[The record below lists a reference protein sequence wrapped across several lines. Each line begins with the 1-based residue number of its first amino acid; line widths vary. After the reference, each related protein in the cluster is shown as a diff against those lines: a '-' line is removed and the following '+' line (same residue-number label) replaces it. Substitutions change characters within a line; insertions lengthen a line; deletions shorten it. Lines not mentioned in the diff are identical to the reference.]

1 MMSLDAIPRVIS
13 RTTHT
18 LDVITSISRYN
29 RRSNLLHFLC
39 SFLKNIT
46 ASFVIS
52 PMLPVAVLKL
62 QSPYLNVRLCIK
74 LVGPHVEKQPCKRC
88 RNCDTITVLT
98 RDFVDTLYASLVFGF
113 FTFSHYHIGLA
124 PRKEEKMFRH
134 LNIFLNYLVAVS
146 NRGAGV

>member
-1 MMSLDAIPRVIS
+1 MRVAKTES
-13 RTTHT
+13 PFAVDGAVSPSATG
-18 LDVITSISRYN
+18 
-29 RRSNLLHFLC
+29 HFLC

-46 ASFVIS
+46 ASLVIS
-52 PMLPVAVLKL
+52 PMLPVAALKH
-62 QSPYLNVRLCIK
+62 QSRYSNVRLCIK
-74 LVGPHVEKQPCKRC
+74 LVGPHVEKLPCKRC

-113 FTFSHYHIGLA
+113 FTFSHYHIGLT

-134 LNIFLNYLVAVS
+134 LNIFLNYLVDVS